1 MSQYIHAFDASNKR
15 VKPVAV
21 DTDGHLQVD
30 VVSMTG
36 GGDATAANQ
45 VTNHTKLDT
54 LGTKLD
60 TLDGSVN
67 TIEGCVA
74 AGELAVAHSGL
85 TELASA
91 INSQKVDVNIVSD
104 GASLATSANQSTA
117 NGHLSDIKGT
127 HYTDGDAISATSKGQ
142 LIFGKD
148 NSNNAHPLHITANGD
163 LEVEIADFVKGQA
176 TMASSFPVVLSSNHS
191 SIGVTHGAFT
201 ELEGA
206 INASKVDVN
215 IVSDGASLA
224 TSGNQTAMNANLS
237 NILSDTSATKPSMSQ
252 VSLASSSLIT
262 SGSNTSEI
270 DMDGFNHLTIYGS
283 SDVNF
288 GSFCLV
294 RRSASAGT
302 DFLDG
307 SNMINASDPTGGS
320 NYHFGATFE
329 NVGARYIAFRNVGA
343 TSQTV
348 TLFVERSR

>member
-21 DTDGHLQVD
+21 DVDGHLQVD

-67 TIEGCVA
+67 TIEGCVTA
-74 AGELAVAHSGL
+74 SELAVVHGGL
-85 TELASA
+85 SELESA
-91 INSQKVDVNIVSD
+91 INSNKMDVNIVSD
-104 GASLATSANQSTA
+104 GASLATSANQTTNNNLTSKIRDS
-117 NGHLSDIKGT
+117 L
-127 HYTDGDAISATSKGQ
+127 YVDGDAISLTSEGQ
-142 LIFGKD
+142 LVMGRD

-191 SIGVTHGAFT
+191 SIPVTHGAFT
-201 ELEGA
+201 EIEGA
-206 INASKVDVN
+206 INSNKMDVN

-224 TSGNQTAMNANLS
+224 TSANQTAMNANLS
-237 NILSDTSATKPSMSQ
+237 NILLDTSATKPDMSQ

-270 DMDGFNHLTIYGS
+270 DMDGYNHLTIYGS

-288 GSFCLV
+288 GSLCLV
-294 RRSASAGT
+294 RRSASGGT

-307 SNMINASDPTGGS
+307 SNMISANDPTGGS

-329 NVGARYIAFRNVGA
+329 NVGARYIAFRNVDA
-343 TSQTV
+343 SSQTV

>member
-30 VVSMTG
+30 VISMTG

-74 AGELAVAHSGL
+74 AGELAVAHGGL

-104 GASLATSANQSTA
+104 AAALATSANQATA
-117 NGHLSDIKGT
+117 NGHLNDIKGT
-127 HYTDGDAISATSKGQ
+127 HYADGDAIAAADKGQ
-142 LIFGKD
+142 LIMGRD
-148 NSNNAHPLHITANGD
+148 NSNNALPLHITANGD

-206 INASKVDVN
+206 INASKMDVN

-237 NILSDTSATKPSMSQ
+237 NILTDTSATKPDMSQ
-252 VSLASSSLIT
+252 VSLASASLIT

-270 DMDGFNHLTIYGS
+270 DMDGYNHLTIYGS

-294 RRSASAGT
+294 RRSASGGT

-307 SNMINASDPTGGS
+307 SNMISANDPTGGS
-320 NYHFGATFE
+320 NYHFAATFE
-329 NVGARYIAFRNVGA
+329 NVGARYIAFRNVDA
-343 TSQTV
+343 SSQTV
-348 TLFVERSR
+348 TLFAERSR

>member
-30 VVSMTG
+30 VISMTG
-36 GGDATAANQ
+36 GGDATSANQ

-54 LGTKLD
+54 LATKLD

-67 TIEGCVA
+67 TIENCVSV
-74 AGELAVAHSGL
+74 GELAVAHSGL

-104 GASLATSANQSTA
+104 GASLATSANQATA
-117 NGHLSDIKGT
+117 NGHLSDIKAT
-127 HYTDGDAISATSKGQ
+127 HYVDGDAISATSKGQ
-142 LIFGKD
+142 LVYGKD
-148 NSNNAHPLHITANGD
+148 NSNNAHPLHITQNGD

-176 TMASSFPVVLSSNHS
+176 TMASSFPVVIASNQGAL
-191 SIGVTHGAFT
+191 GVTHGAFT

-206 INASKVDVN
+206 INSSKMDVN
-215 IVSDGASLA
+215 ISSDASGLA
-224 TSGNQTAMNANLS
+224 TQNTLLAVSGDLNL
-237 NILSDTSATKPSMSQ
+237 IKPDMAQ
-252 VSLASSSLIT
+252 VSLASASLIT

-270 DMDGFNHLTIYGS
+270 DMDGYNHLTIYGS

-288 GSFCLV
+288 GSLCLV
-294 RRSASAGT
+294 RRATSSGT
-302 DFLDG
+302 DYLDG
-307 SNMINASDPTGGS
+307 SNMISANDPTGGS

-329 NVGARYIAFRNVGA
+329 NVGARYLAFRNVDA
-343 TSQTV
+343 SSQTV
-348 TLFVERSR
+348 TLYVEKSR

>member
-1 MSQYIHAFDASNKR
+1 MSQYVHGFDASNKR

-67 TIEGCVA
+67 TIEGCVS
-74 AGELAVAHSGL
+74 AGELAVAHGGL

-104 GASLATSANQSTA
+104 GASLATSANQSTT
-117 NGHLSDIKGT
+117 NGHLAEIEKSVYAT
-127 HYTDGDAISATSKGQ
+127 GDAVSASTRG
-142 LIFGKD
+142 LLAMGRD
-148 NSNNAHPLHITANGD
+148 NSNNAQPIHITANGD
-163 LEVEIADFVKGQA
+163 VEVEIADFVKGQA
-176 TMASSFPVVLSSNHS
+176 TMASSFPVVIASNQGAL
-191 SIGVTHGAFT
+191 GVTHGAFT
-201 ELEGA
+201 EIEGA
-206 INASKVDVN
+206 INSNKMDVN

-237 NILSDTSATKPSMSQ
+237 NILSDTTATKPAMSQ
-252 VSLASSSLIT
+252 VSLASSTLIT

-270 DMDGFNHLTIYGS
+270 DMDGFNHLTLYGS

-288 GSFCLV
+288 GSLCLV
-294 RRSASAGT
+294 RRSASGGT

-307 SNMINASDPTGGS
+307 SNMVSANDPTGGS
-320 NYHFGATFE
+320 NYHFAATFE
-329 NVGARYIAFRNVGA
+329 NVGARYIAFRNVDA
-343 TSQTV
+343 SSQTV
-348 TLFVERSR
+348 TLFAERSR